1 MKSFFDVIS
10 GCPIDCVVNDYH
22 LYSTPSQLYLGDQD
36 EFLEGEKHGDHIVHS
51 AIHFFYPSFS
61 YTVIKNH
68 PQRLL
73 KWLGM
78 SCYCKFVCV
87 FFIILFPISSS
98 AYYVGSISLTGDVG
112 SNMSLYLGASF
123 VTLLEFIVLVLR
135 CAKRFATEFQ
145 Y

>member
-1 MKSFFDVIS
+1 
-10 GCPIDCVVNDYH
+10 VNDYH

-78 SCYCKFVCV
+78 SSYLFRNCLYDVEFNAEYIQL
-87 FFIILFPISSS
+87 FFL
-98 AYYVGSISLTGDVG
+98 LTGDVG

-123 VTLLEFIVLVLR
+123 VTLLEFVVLILR
-135 CAKRFATEFQ
+135 CAKRLAT
-145 Y
+145 